1 VILTGYD
8 AVDWLLETVGGLDR
22 RQAVNLGVRMW
33 ASGFFKHVG
42 SKRPFSDGPNH
53 FYFVMDNKD
62 RFDSALHMEG
72 VRAAHLSC
80 CTIRRY
86 TGRSGCR

>member
-1 VILTGYD
+1 MLLLCLLMSHTGYD
-8 AVDWLLETVGGLDR
+8 AVDWMLETVGGLDR

-53 FYFVMDNKD
+53 FYFVVDDKN
-62 RFDSALHMEG
+62 RFPFPPPWPPSRHLTGPTDSL
-72 VRAAHLSC
+72 
-80 CTIRRY
+80 
-86 TGRSGCR
+86 